1 MRDERPLSHVSA
13 PVLALLAAGLA
24 LQIGLHAVTP
34 EPQAKAQDLTQPPA
48 ASLLRLAS
56 LGDPIALAKILMLQL
71 QAFDYQSGSKI
82 PYKEL
87 DYARVEAWLSRILE
101 LDPGGQYPLLAASR
115 LYAEV
120 PDEARQRSMLD
131 FVYRQ
136 YLLDP
141 NRRWPWLAHATFLAK
156 HRLQDMD
163 LALKYAAALQKYT
176 TAKDVPA
183 WATTMEIFIRE
194 DMNELETARVMIGG
208 LLASGR
214 ITDRGELNFLDG
226 RLREIEERLKQ
237 GAPRNAK
244 VDCQNIDICDGIL
257 TKPGAIRPQ
266 KCEIC
271 HFRPGTDIADKAEP
285 LTFPWGNNM
294 KTKQTGFTLV
304 EIAIVLVIIGL
315 LLGGILKG
323 QEMITQAKIKNVVN
337 DFNGITAAMNS
348 YQDRYRALP
357 GDDLNAAGR
366 WGTNA
371 GRLG

>member
-34 EPQAKAQDLTQPPA
+34 EPQAKAKDLTQPPA
-48 ASLLRLAS
+48 TSLLRLAS

-71 QAFDYQSGSKI
+71 QGFDYQSGTKI

-87 DYARVEAWLSRILE
+87 DYARVESWLARILE

-120 PDEARQRSMLD
+120 PDEARQRRMLD

-156 HRLQDMD
+156 HRLHDMD

-176 TAKDVPA
+176 TAKDAPA

-194 DMNELETARVMIGG
+194 DLNELETARVMIGG
-208 LLASGR
+208 LIASGR
-214 ITDRGELNFLDG
+214 ITDPEELKFLDG
-226 RLREIEERLKQ
+226 RLHEIEERLQQ
-237 GAPRNAK
+237 GAGKR
-244 VDCQNIDICDGIL
+244 
-257 TKPGAIRPQ
+257 
-266 KCEIC
+266 
-271 HFRPGTDIADKAEP
+271 H
-285 LTFPWGNNM
+285 
-294 KTKQTGFTLV
+294 
-304 EIAIVLVIIGL
+304 
-315 LLGGILKG
+315 
-323 QEMITQAKIKNVVN
+323 
-337 DFNGITAAMNS
+337 
-348 YQDRYRALP
+348 
-357 GDDLNAAGR
+357 
-366 WGTNA
+366 
-371 GRLG
+371 

>member
-24 LQIGLHAVTP
+24 LQLGLHAVTP
-34 EPQAKAQDLTQPPA
+34 EPEAKAQDLTQPPA

-101 LDPGGQYPLLAASR
+101 LDPEGQYPLLAASR

-120 PDEARQRSMLD
+120 PDEARQRGMLD
-131 FVYRQ
+131 FVYRA
-136 YLLDP
+136 YLRDP

-156 HRLQDMD
+156 HRLHDMD

-208 LLASGR
+208 LLASGK

-237 GAPRNAK
+237 GGPAK
-244 VDCQNIDICDGIL
+244 
-257 TKPGAIRPQ
+257 R
-266 KCEIC
+266 
-271 HFRPGTDIADKAEP
+271 
-285 LTFPWGNNM
+285 
-294 KTKQTGFTLV
+294 
-304 EIAIVLVIIGL
+304 
-315 LLGGILKG
+315 
-323 QEMITQAKIKNVVN
+323 
-337 DFNGITAAMNS
+337 
-348 YQDRYRALP
+348 
-357 GDDLNAAGR
+357 
-366 WGTNA
+366 
-371 GRLG
+371 